1 MSVPVRMSIKQFRA
15 LCGYLSG
22 EIWVSNKM
30 SRRQGARGVN
40 RHQKTESRP
49 SFAGPGDGNG
59 PTDGGSAESSS
70 ARSSDRKPGAGPA
83 EGQGEE
89 PKRALVSGKEQWAPQ
104 LEYPESQ
111 IQAIK
116 KLSATRWE
124 YVDGVNDGVDMTAVA
139 RELLGDKDSKV
150 RLRMLERLLDI
161 LDSVDWKDPRAVAS
175 GRCLGGGWNLPRPE
189 RD

>member
-1 MSVPVRMSIKQFRA
+1 MPKRITIERFRA
-15 LCGYLSG
+15 MPGPFCG
-22 EIWVSNKM
+22 EILVTDKLPQ
-30 SRRQGARGVN
+30 RRGRARGIN
-40 RHQKTESRP
+40 RHKGAGSRP
-49 SFAGPGDGNG
+49 SLAGPGDGSG
-59 PTDGGSAESSS
+59 PTDGGSAQSSY
-70 ARSSDRKPGAGPA
+70 ARSSDRTTGAGSA
-83 EGQGEE
+83 DGQGEE
-89 PKRALVSGKEQWAPQ
+89 SKRALVPGEEQWAPKM
-104 LEYPESQ
+104 EYPESQ

-161 LDSVDWKDPRAVAS
+161 LDSVDWKDSRARES
-175 GRCLGGGWNLPRPE
+175 NRGLGGGWSLPRPE